1 MSGISDKT
9 KERLTRIASAMDVI
23 PEEEQE
29 KLTFGIEMLAA
40 YESNKKPEQQTA

>member
-1 MSGISDKT
+1 MSEKT
-9 KERLTRIASAMDVI
+9 KERLTRIAFAMEEI

-40 YESNKKPEQQTA
+40 YESNKKPEKQTA